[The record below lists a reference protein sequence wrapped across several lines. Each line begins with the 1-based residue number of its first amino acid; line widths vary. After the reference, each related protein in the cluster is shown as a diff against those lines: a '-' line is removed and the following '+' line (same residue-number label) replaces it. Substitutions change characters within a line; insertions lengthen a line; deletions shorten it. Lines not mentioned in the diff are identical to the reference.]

1 MGGRIFERKR
11 RQMPCTLT
19 LDGRNHGGLILDV
32 SPGGLYIQSSAKIKP
47 GDQIELQTTIPG
59 VEGRLRLEVE
69 VVRKVVVPAQLLK
82 VAHGGVGVRII
93 NAPEAYYQFMDNL
106 GVTADAGTSKL
117 EQLEN
122 RRAESVEV
130 SRQEEARP
138 EPEAKPEPKPE
149 AKPKP
154 KPEAKPKPKPAGK
167 PKPKPA
173 GKPKPKPA
181 GKPEA
186 EEAPPDPQLQFRVRI
201 KQSQGPRSRT
211 VSVEADSEDDARN
224 QALHAA
230 GAGWIVLGV
239 DRADAG

>member
-1 MGGRIFERKR
+1 MAGRIFERKR

-47 GDQIELQTTIPG
+47 GDQIELQMTIPG
-59 VEGRLRLEVE
+59 VEGRLRLQVE
-69 VVRKVVVPAQLLK
+69 VVRKVVVPARLLK

-93 NAPEAYYQFMDNL
+93 NAPEAYYQFMDDL
-106 GVTADAGTSKL
+106 GVTADAGISKL

-122 RRAESVEV
+122 RHAQSAEA
-130 SRQEEARP
+130 SRQEEA
-138 EPEAKPEPKPE
+138 KPEPAAKPE
-149 AKPKP
+149 AK
-154 KPEAKPKPKPAGK
+154 
-167 PKPKPA
+167 
-173 GKPKPKPA
+173 
-181 GKPEA
+181 
-186 EEAPPDPQLQFRVRI
+186 EAPSDSQLQFRVRI

>member
-1 MGGRIFERKR
+1 MAGRIFERKR

-32 SPGGLYIQSSAKIKP
+32 SPGGLYIQSSAKMTP
-47 GDQIELQTTIPG
+47 GDQIEIQMTIPG
-59 VEGRLRLEVE
+59 IEGRHRLQVE

-82 VAHGGVGVRII
+82 VARGGVGVRII
-93 NAPEAYYQFMDNL
+93 NAPEAYYQFMDDL
-106 GVTADAGTSKL
+106 GVKSDSGTSKI

-122 RRAESVEV
+122 RRAKS
-130 SRQEEARP
+130 AAAAP
-138 EPEAKPEPKPE
+138 PGAE

-154 KPEAKPKPKPAGK
+154 KPKPKVEPKPKAEPPA
-167 PKPKPA
+167 
-173 GKPKPKPA
+173 
-181 GKPEA
+181 
-186 EEAPPDPQLQFRVRI
+186 PQPQFRVRI

-211 VSVEADSEDDARN
+211 VSVEADSEDDARG

-239 DRADAG
+239 ERAAAN

>member
-1 MGGRIFERKR
+1 MAGRIFERKR

-47 GDQIELQTTIPG
+47 GDQIEIQLTIPG
-59 VEGRLRLEVE
+59 IDGRHRLQVE
-69 VVRKVVVPAQLLK
+69 VVRKVVVPARLLK
-82 VAHGGVGVRII
+82 IARGGVGVRII
-93 NAPEAYYQFMDNL
+93 NAPEAYYQFMDGL

-122 RRAESVEV
+122 RRAQAAGAS
-130 SRQEEARP
+130 SA
-138 EPEAKPEPKPE
+138 AD
-149 AKPKP
+149 AKPKANAER
-154 KPEAKPKPKPAGK
+154 EAKIKAES
-167 PKPKPA
+167 
-173 GKPKPKPA
+173 
-181 GKPEA
+181 EA
-186 EEAPPDPQLQFRVRI
+186 KDESPSLQPQFRVRI

-211 VSVEADSEDDARN
+211 VSVEADSEDDARS

-239 DRADAG
+239 DRADAD